1 LGPLRT
7 GALAG
12 DFQRLAGVEKDS
24 MEGSSRKAKL
34 GVSKRPRGRAERPSS
49 GWPCSANPRV
59 GRNRRSPIH
68 EPLKERE
75 ADEIPLA
82 GSRDEPVSPLSGG
95 VPRALGV
102 YRGIRR
108 LHSQQPS
115 RGVLKCV
122 VVGLPWRRDAGDSL
136 GINPAFRETECS
148 EVELLITNPRWP
160 LMNVLHEGSRL
171 RCRTAEAGC
180 RARRRGGKRLTRGRP
195 LGHGVARPLRG
206 RARRSMRSLV
216 TIAST
221 LRSRFFLISE
231 LYGNE
236 ISLMVEVETLILLTP
251 PSM

>member
-12 DFQRLAGVEKDS
+12 DFQRLAGVENDS
-24 MEGSSRKAKL
+24 MEGSSRKATL

-82 GSRDEPVSPLSGG
+82 GCRDEPVSPLSGG
-95 VPRALGV
+95 VPRALGE

-108 LHSQQPS
+108 VHSQQPS

-122 VVGLPWRRDAGDSL
+122 VVGLPWRKDAGDSL
-136 GINPAFRETECS
+136 GISPAFLETECS
-148 EVELLITNPRWP
+148 EVELLITNPRLP
-160 LMNVLHEGSRL
+160 LTHVLHEGHAFAAEL
-171 RCRTAEAGC
+171 QKQGVECDVGEAGDLLE
-180 RARRRGGKRLTRGRP
+180 AGLSVIALPDLLEEERGE
-195 LGHGVARPLRG
+195 A
-206 RARRSMRSLV
+206 
-216 TIAST
+216 
-221 LRSRFFLISE
+221 
-231 LYGNE
+231 
-236 ISLMVEVETLILLTP
+236 
-251 PSM
+251 